1 MPARQ
6 ARGFVVRLVA
16 GSRKTAGNEKQ
27 MMRLQ
32 QRTHLLVWNKHCQ
45 PKELR
50 VFSSL
55 NSNQS
60 QETQQPFMAW
70 AGLGL
75 LTLTSAVIAACEQ
88 QPKPQKTPTL
98 IEDHHHWT
106 PSEVA
111 REDFKKLVDEHEE
124 QINDSP
130 LYTSDQV
137 AENDGTDGKPVW
149 MSYGGVRKEDAFI

>member
-1 MPARQ
+1 
-6 ARGFVVRLVA
+6 
-16 GSRKTAGNEKQ
+16 
-27 MMRLQ
+27 
-32 QRTHLLVWNKHCQ
+32 
-45 PKELR
+45 
-50 VFSSL
+50 
-55 NSNQS
+55 
-60 QETQQPFMAW
+60 MAW